1 MAKVLVTG
9 SSGFIGHNVVNQL
22 NGHTVYGL
30 DNCDSY
36 ASLNQFELNSL
47 ICERMDS
54 IRDTG
59 VDFQDL
65 YQDIREPFEDEHGPL
80 LGHFNIHPEIVIHLA
95 SFPRQYEV
103 QLAPAQASATMV
115 GGLLNVLEAVRQTC
129 KRFVFVSSSM
139 VYGDFQNLTT
149 ESHPLNP
156 NTLYGILKQTGE
168 QIVCDFCSK
177 NGIEYTIIRP
187 SAVYGERD
195 VSNRLVGKF
204 LTAARRGETLL
215 VKGPEEVLDFTHVSD
230 VARGM
235 VLAAFSP
242 NAANRAYNLTR
253 SSETP
258 RTIQDAA
265 NLAVSLMGNGNIQVL
280 NRDASFPSRGT
291 LSIQQARDDFGYN
304 PTIDIEQGFAQYA
317 KWISGRSV
325 Q

>member
-1 MAKVLVTG
+1 MTKVLVTG

-22 NGHTVYGL
+22 KGHTVYGL
-30 DNCDSY
+30 DNCDAY
-36 ASLNQFELNSL
+36 ASLNQFELNAL

-54 IRDTG
+54 IREAG
-59 VDFQDL
+59 VDFQDV
-65 YQDIREPFEDEHGPL
+65 YQDIREPLHDEHGPL
-80 LGHFNIHPEIVIHLA
+80 LEHFNMEPEIVIHLA

-103 QLAPAQASATMV
+103 QLAPTQASATMV

-177 NGIEYTIIRP
+177 HGIEYTIIRP

-215 VKGPEEVLDFTHVSD
+215 VKGPHEVLDFTHVSD

-253 SSETP
+253 SSITP

-265 NLAVSLMGNGNIQVL
+265 NISVALMGNGSIQIMQ
-280 NRDASFPSRGT
+280 RDAAFPTRGT
-291 LSIQQARDDFGYN
+291 LSIQRARDDFGYN
-304 PTIDIEQGFAQYA
+304 PTIDIEQGFSQYA
-317 KWISGRSV
+317 KWISERPI